1 MSIDERAEM
10 NLTKWGWRCGAF
22 SQRIREFLRGF
33 ARFRQRKDRSGKI
46 IFPACKYF
54 ARMGSV
60 IYVSERNKNSAPK
73 GEITMLNEIRLPHF
87 PWGIVEWPIG
97 GKR

>member
-1 MSIDERAEM
+1 MGDGAVELSAREYAIFCEVSRDSVRGSIGAE
-10 NLTKWGWRCGAF
+10 
-22 SQRIREFLRGF
+22 
-33 ARFRQRKDRSGKI
+33 KI

-60 IYVSERNKNSAPK
+60 IYVSERNKNSAPE
-73 GEITMLNEIRLPHF
+73 GEITMLNELRLPHF